1 VAGGEEPVPDLQEH
15 RLEDLRQQRAARL
28 VRSQDHL
35 FTDSYHCVFW
45 PEGFCVHLQY
55 QNWSW
60 FENKTKK
67 SSKLVLPV
75 SCVVR
80 QIIPG
85 ISLSAFDQIFMHSW
99 LV

>member
-45 PEGFCVHLQY
+45 PEGFCVHLQLP
-55 QNWSW
+55 
-60 FENKTKK
+60 
-67 SSKLVLPV
+67 KLVMVGKQNKKEFETGTTCKLRGAANNPWDLPL
-75 SCVVR
+75 C
-80 QIIPG
+80 I
-85 ISLSAFDQIFMHSW
+85 
-99 LV
+99 